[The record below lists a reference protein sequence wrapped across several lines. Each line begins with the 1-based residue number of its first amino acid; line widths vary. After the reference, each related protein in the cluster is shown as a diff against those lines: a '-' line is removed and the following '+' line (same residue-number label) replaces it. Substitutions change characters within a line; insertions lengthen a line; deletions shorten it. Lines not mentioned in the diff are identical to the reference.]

1 MFITELDH
9 SDHPFQ
15 EGCKLKLQKILI
27 LNIST
32 LATFFYK
39 IE

>member
-27 LNIST
+27 LNIS
-32 LATFFYK
+32 LATFFLK
-39 IE
+39 